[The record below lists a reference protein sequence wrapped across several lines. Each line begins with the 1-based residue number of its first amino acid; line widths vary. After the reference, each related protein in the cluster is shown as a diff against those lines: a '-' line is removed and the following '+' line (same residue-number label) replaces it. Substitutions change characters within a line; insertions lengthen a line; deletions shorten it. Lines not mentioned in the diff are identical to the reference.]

1 MAWRNLVDV
10 RQSYP
15 DTDAVKVR
23 SGRTVLIFNIR
34 RNDYRLIAAAHFNR
48 QIVYVDAL
56 YDARGIQQRPLERN
70 IMKTTQT
77 KIEFAR
83 LPKDYTGLCRMLTP
97 RPIHDK
103 VDFENVTE
111 ITDAMAGHKL
121 TADQEDYFDLLCRLI
136 EDYDKEHAQL
146 DTPKVTAL
154 DALQHLLDANDMS
167 AADLARL
174 LDVHRTLG
182 AMILRGERQLTLA
195 HVRTL
200 AKRFCVS
207 ADLFLP

>member
-1 MAWRNLVDV
+1 
-10 RQSYP
+10 
-15 DTDAVKVR
+15 
-23 SGRTVLIFNIR
+23 
-34 RNDYRLIAAAHFNR
+34 
-48 QIVYVDAL
+48 
-56 YDARGIQQRPLERN
+56 
-70 IMKTTQT
+70 MKTTQT
-77 KIEFAR
+77 KTEFAR
-83 LPKDYTGLCRMLTP
+83 LPEDYAGLCRLLTP
-97 RPIHDK
+97 RPLHDK

-121 TADQEDYFDLLCRLI
+121 TLDQEDYFDLLCHLI
-136 EDYDKEHAQL
+136 EDYEKENAQL

-154 DALQHLLDANDMS
+154 DALQHLLDAHDMS

-200 AKRFCVS
+200 AKHFSVS
-207 ADLFLP
+207 ADLFLS

>member
-1 MAWRNLVDV
+1 
-10 RQSYP
+10 
-15 DTDAVKVR
+15 
-23 SGRTVLIFNIR
+23 
-34 RNDYRLIAAAHFNR
+34 
-48 QIVYVDAL
+48 
-56 YDARGIQQRPLERN
+56 
-70 IMKTTQT
+70 MKTVTRLN
-77 KIEFAR
+77 FAGV
-83 LPKDYTGLCRMLTP
+83 PKDYAGLCRMLTP

-103 VDFENVTE
+103 VDFGNVTE

-136 EDYDKEHAQL
+136 EDYEKERVNAS
-146 DTPKVTAL
+146 KATAL

-182 AMILRGERQLTLA
+182 GMILRGERQLTLA

-200 AKRFCVS
+200 AKRFNVS

>member
-1 MAWRNLVDV
+1 M
-10 RQSYP
+10 
-15 DTDAVKVR
+15 
-23 SGRTVLIFNIR
+23 
-34 RNDYRLIAAAHFNR
+34 
-48 QIVYVDAL
+48 
-56 YDARGIQQRPLERN
+56 ERN
-70 IMKTTQT
+70 IMKTTHT
-77 KIEFAR
+77 KTEFAR
-83 LPKDYTGLCRMLTP
+83 LPKDYTGLCRLLTP

-136 EDYDKEHAQL
+136 EDYEKEHARL
-146 DTPKVTAL
+146 DMPKVTAL
-154 DALQHLLDANDMS
+154 DALQHLLDAHDMS

-200 AKRFCVS
+200 ARHFSVS
-207 ADLFLP
+207 ADLFLA